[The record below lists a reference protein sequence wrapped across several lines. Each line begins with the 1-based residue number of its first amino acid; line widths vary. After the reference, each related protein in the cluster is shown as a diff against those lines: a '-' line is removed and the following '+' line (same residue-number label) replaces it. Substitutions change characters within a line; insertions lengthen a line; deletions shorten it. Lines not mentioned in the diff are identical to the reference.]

1 MAAEI
6 NEIGFIGLGN
16 MGGRIA
22 RRISAAGWSGAG
34 FDVDPTLAAD
44 AGLAVAGSISSL
56 APKADAVFFSLPD
69 SSVVERVVYGNDGV
83 LDVCREA
90 HFLKE
95 DCKWSGD
102 APAHPGETILTVHD
116 LPPGTYA
123 VQAFHDENQ
132 NKKVDRALFG
142 TIPKEG
148 IGFSRDAPIHM
159 SPPKW
164 ADAEFAFDGAPQT
177 ITLRMRYML
186 GASGPGER

>member
-1 MAAEI
+1 VIAVAA
-6 NEIGFIGLGN
+6 LL
-16 MGGRIA
+16 
-22 RRISAAGWSGAG
+22 
-34 FDVDPTLAAD
+34 LAAAP
-44 AGLAVAGSISSL
+44 AGTLTVRVTNVRNDKG
-56 APKADAVFFSLPD
+56 
-69 SSVVERVVYGNDGV
+69 VVH

-102 APAHPGETILTVHD
+102 APAHPGETVVTVHD

-148 IGFSRDAPIHM
+148 IGFSRDAPIHL

-164 ADAEFAFDGAPQT
+164 SDAEFAFDGEPMT

-186 GASGPGER
+186 GASGPPSDR